1 MLKNYIK
8 IAWAVLQRRKFFTFI
23 SLFGIS
29 FTLMVLMVV
38 TSLYDHAFGP
48 QMPER
53 ESDKLLFVNNMR
65 EQFKEGYTNSSPP
78 SYYFLNRFVRP
89 LKTPENVSINSIFM
103 PVNSYVNNKKLTLD
117 QKHTDAAF
125 WDILEFNFVEGRP
138 FSAQEVNNASRVA
151 VINQNTR
158 KNYFGDK
165 EAIGQTIEVDQVKY
179 KVVGVV
185 EDVPV
190 LRLHSYADVW
200 VPITLKSQ
208 DFKRT
213 GLKGT
218 YFATIKA
225 KKASDVPKIKDEFAS
240 MMLQVNKNSK
250 PEGVQEVFSFADDIF
265 GTFAR
270 SLMGGGK
277 TDKSGLLY
285 GILAFA
291 AFLFMLL
298 PTINLVNI
306 NISRIMERSSEIG
319 VRKAFGAS
327 SATIIGQFIVENIF
341 LTLLGGM
348 LGFLISA
355 GVLEMINDSGILAY
369 VNLGLNLRVF
379 AWGLLL
385 CLIFGLVSGVYPAFK
400 MSRLNAVE
408 ALKGGSK

>member
-1 MLKNYIK
+1 MIRNYIK

-38 TSLYDHAFGP
+38 TSFYDHAFGP

-65 EQFKEGYTNSSPP
+65 EQVKEGYTNSGPP
-78 SYYFLNRFVRP
+78 SYYFLNRYVRP
-89 LKTPENVSINSIFM
+89 LKTPENVSINSLFM
-103 PVNSYVNNKKLTLD
+103 PVNSYVNNKKLALD

-125 WDILEFNFVEGRP
+125 WDILDFNFVEGRP
-138 FSAQEVNNASRVA
+138 FSVQEVANATRVA

-158 KNYFGDK
+158 KNYFGEK

-185 EDVPV
+185 ENVPV

-213 GLKGT
+213 GLRGT

-225 KKASDVPKIKDEFAS
+225 KKASDVPKIQEEFAT
-240 MMLQVNKNSK
+240 MMLQVNKNKSK
-250 PEGVQEVFSFADDIF
+250 DIKEAFAYADDIF

-270 SLMGGGK
+270 TLLGGGK

-285 GILAFA
+285 AILAFA

-341 LTLLGGM
+341 LTLLGGL

-369 VNLGLNLRVF
+369 ANLGLNLRVF

-385 CLIFGLVSGVYPAFK
+385 CLVFGLVSGVYPAFK